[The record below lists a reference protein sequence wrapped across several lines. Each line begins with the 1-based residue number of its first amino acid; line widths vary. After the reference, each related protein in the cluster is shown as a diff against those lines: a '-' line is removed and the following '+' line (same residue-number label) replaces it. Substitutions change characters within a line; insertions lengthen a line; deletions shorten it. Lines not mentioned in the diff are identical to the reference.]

1 MGTFRSG
8 VHPKGNKS
16 LTEDIKI
23 SIFSD
28 FGYPKKV
35 YIPVS
40 QFAGEQ
46 TEVLVAKGDEVKK
59 GQLIG
64 KRNGKFGVNIHSSVS
79 GTVLGIVKK
88 PTLQGFKVDHIE
100 IENNFLDV
108 TEKLPPLGERTK
120 EALRERLADAGI
132 IGMGGAAFPTH
143 FKLNVPP
150 DRNVDTLVVN
160 GAECEPYITCDNRL
174 MLEKAAEVISGVK
187 IIAEILGVSRV
198 VIGIEDNK
206 EDAVKSLLK
215 VDGTSKYLKDI
226 ESKVVVLALH
236 TKYPQGAEKMLIHST
251 LKRQVPPG
259 KLPSDVG
266 VAVCNIHTSYAVH
279 MAVEENTPVS
289 DRIVTISGLGVEKK
303 GNYVM
308 PIGTLFCDVAEAL
321 GAHDEDVREVIS
333 GGPMM
338 GASQFSL
345 DRAITK
351 ATSSILFLKEEEVS
365 LDGATTCINCGKCA
379 KACPMH
385 LMPMY
390 IDGNTLSGDY
400 ETAKKYGA
408 MDCMECGCCSFT
420 CPAKRPLVQSIRLA
434 KKMIRT
440 RGI

>member
-8 VHPKGNKS
+8 VHPKGNKA
-16 LTEDIKI
+16 LTEDIAI
-23 SIFSD
+23 SNFSD

-40 QFAGEQ
+40 QFAGEKS
-46 TEVLVAKGDEVKK
+46 EILVSAGEEVKK
-59 GQLIG
+59 GQLIA
-64 KRNGKFGVNIHSSVS
+64 KKMGKFGVNIHSSVS
-79 GTVLGIVKK
+79 GTVVGVVKK
-88 PTLQGFKVDHIE
+88 VSLQGIKIDHIE
-100 IENNFLDV
+100 IDNNFLDV
-108 TEKLPPLGERTK
+108 TEKMPPLEERTK
-120 EALRERLADAGI
+120 EALLERLSDAGI

-150 DRNVDTLVVN
+150 DRNVDTLVIN

-174 MLEKAAEVISGVK
+174 MLEKASEVISGVK
-187 IIAEILGVSRV
+187 IIAEILGVSRI

-206 EDAVKSLLK
+206 EKAVASLLK
-215 VDGTSKYLKDI
+215 VEGTSKYIKDI
-226 ESKVVVLALH
+226 NSKVVVASLH

-266 VAVCNIHTSYAVH
+266 VAVCNIHTAYAVH

-289 DRIVTISGLGVEKK
+289 DRVVTISGLGVEKK
-303 GNYVM
+303 GNYII
-308 PIGTLFCDVAEAL
+308 PIGTLFSDISEAL
-321 GAHDEDVREVIS
+321 GAVEEDVREVIS

-345 DRAITK
+345 DRATTK
-351 ATSSILFLKEEEVS
+351 ATSSILFLADEEISTASASV
-365 LDGATTCINCGKCA
+365 CINCGKCA
-379 KACPMH
+379 KACPMN